1 MKDLKSYLYN
11 VVDPISKDPMR
22 KNHVLVVLK
31 PGFIG
36 NEFTVPIFDL
46 FKEKG
51 YKIIKTKTKQLLMSE
66 AKSLYKVHDKED
78 FYEDLCKY
86 MSSGP
91 STALI
96 LYKKS
101 DNIFKDF
108 EKLKDK
114 IREEYGESDMRNVIH
129 SSDSYKNF
137 THESQV
143 YFYNA
148 NQQDLLIN

>member
-1 MKDLKSYLYN
+1 MKDLKSYLHN

-22 KNHVLVVLK
+22 KNHVLVVIK
-31 PGFIG
+31 PGFENLLG
-36 NEFTVPIFDL
+36 TLCDL
-46 FKEKG
+46 FKQNG
-51 YKIIKTKTKQLLMSE
+51 YKIIKTKTKQLLLSE
-66 AKSLYKVHDKED
+66 AEELYKVHAQED

-86 MSSGP
+86 MSSGL
-91 STALI
+91 STAMI

-108 EKLKDK
+108 ETLKDK

-129 SSDSYKNF
+129 SSDSYKSF

-143 YFYNA
+143 YFYNV
-148 NQQDLLIN
+148 NQKDLLRN

>member
-1 MKDLKSYLYN
+1 MKELKSYLMSIS
-11 VVDPISKDPMR
+11 DPHSKDPMI
-22 KNHVLVVLK
+22 KDHVLVVIK
-31 PGFIG
+31 PGFENLLG
-36 NEFTVPIFDL
+36 TLCEL
-46 FKEKG
+46 FKQYG
-51 YKIIKTKTKQLLMSE
+51 YKIVKTKTKRLLESE
-66 AKSLYKVHDKED
+66 AKSLYKVHAKED

-86 MSSGP
+86 MSSGL
-91 STALI
+91 STAMI

-114 IREEYGESDMRNVIH
+114 IREKYGESDMRNVIH

-143 YFYNA
+143 YFYNV
-148 NQQDLLIN
+148 NQQDLLRK

>member
-1 MKDLKSYLYN
+1 MKDLRTYLIDRN
-11 VVDPISKDPMR
+11 TIVNDPM
-22 KNHVLVVLK
+22 KKDHVLVVIK
-31 PGFIG
+31 PGFE
-36 NEFTVPIFDL
+36 NLLNTLCDL
-46 FKEKG
+46 FKQNG
-51 YKIIKTKTKQLLMSE
+51 YKIIKTKTKQLLLQE
-66 AKSLYKVHDKED
+66 AESLYKVHEKED

-86 MSSGP
+86 MSSGL
-91 STALI
+91 STAMI

-137 THESQV
+137 THESHV
-143 YFYNA
+143 YFYNV
-148 NQQDLLIN
+148 NQQDLLK

>member
-1 MKDLKSYLYN
+1 MKNLREYLGEDPLK
-11 VVDPISKDPMR
+11 
-22 KNHVLVVLK
+22 KNHVLVVIK
-31 PGFIG
+31 PGFE
-36 NEFTVPIFDL
+36 NLLSTLCEL
-46 FKEKG
+46 FKQNG
-51 YKIIKTKTKQLLMSE
+51 YKIVKTKTKRLLESE
-66 AKSLYKVHDKED
+66 AKSLYMVHAKED

-91 STALI
+91 STAMI

-108 EKLKDK
+108 EKLKDI

-143 YFYNA
+143 YFYNV
-148 NQQDLLIN
+148 NQKDLLRN

>member
-1 MKDLKSYLYN
+1 MKDLKTYL
-11 VVDPISKDPMR
+11 SEDPM
-22 KNHVLVVLK
+22 KENYVLAVLK

-36 NEFTVPIFDL
+36 PEFTVPIFDL
-46 FKEKG
+46 FKEYG
-51 YKIIKTKTKQLLMSE
+51 YKIIKTKTKQLLEIE
-66 AKSLYKVHDKED
+66 ARQLYKVHEKED
-78 FYEDLCKY
+78 FYDDLCKY

-91 STALI
+91 STAMI

-143 YFYNA
+143 YFYNV
-148 NQQDLLIN
+148 NQRDLLRN